1 MLQLTGAAKQ
11 INKHL
16 KNKVLIMAAVS
27 HRKGFP
33 SDASGKE
40 VAWRC
45 KRHRFNPWIRK
56 IPWKK
61 EMRTQS
67 SILAC
72 KTSWTEEIHR
82 LQSMVPTNQ
91 RPLSDW
97 VLASLASR
105 ISRVHPAEDS
115 LPSPLTVRLPSLRSS
130 LAASW
135 NFSSLTGGSSNWQ
148 HGSRLPQSEPVRQ
161 QERVSKK

>member
-1 MLQLTGAAKQ
+1 
-11 INKHL
+11 
-16 KNKVLIMAAVS
+16 MAAVS

-148 HGSRLPQSEPVRQ
+148 HGSRLPLELVIKG
-161 QERVSKK
+161 SKEDTAMSSIPKPWNLHTDILANSLFVE